1 MDKIIYI
8 VRHGQTDYNKKGIV
22 QGSKIDAS
30 LNDFGRR
37 QAAAFKRKYSDYQF
51 DVVCTSALKRTHES
65 IAYFVK
71 NAPRYEEFPVL
82 NEISWGV
89 FDGKSVVGDE
99 NYWSVV
105 DKWKE
110 GAVHLKTEGGESP
123 EDVAERQRSFIEWLH
138 KESFES
144 VLVCMHGRAMR
155 ILLCQLLDLPLVE
168 MKNFKHDNLGVY
180 KLTLNDRGFVLLE
193 ENNVEHLAD
202 LDPSE

>member
-8 VRHGQTDYNKKGIV
+8 VRHGQTDYNKQGIV
-22 QGSKIDAS
+22 QGSLIDAS

-37 QAAAFKRKYSDYQF
+37 QAEAFSRKYSDYQF
-51 DVVCTSALKRTHES
+51 DVVCTSELKRTHES
-65 IAYFVK
+65 VASFGVK
-71 NAPRYEEFPVL
+71 APRYEKLSGL

-89 FDGKSVVGDE
+89 FDGKSVVGDM
-99 NYWSVV
+99 NYWNVV
-105 DKWKE
+105 DKWKD

-123 EDVAERQRSFIEWLH
+123 MDVASRQEPFIKWL
-138 KESFES
+138 KEEEFES
-144 VLVCMHGRAMR
+144 ALVCMHGRAMR

-180 KLTLNDRGFVLLE
+180 KLKLNDTGFVLLE
-193 ENNVEHLAD
+193 ENNIEHLAD